1 MAEIGD
7 PVIGDDVFN
16 DAGYCNAAVDA
27 IAEGLLE
34 VETYD
39 ELAAHVRAI
48 DRIMRYDYFM
58 VPVWTLSSHWVAHY
72 DMYGRPEVQPPFS
85 LGHLDTWWIDPDK
98 EAALKAAG
106 ALR

>member
-1 MAEIGD
+1 MK
-7 PVIGDDVFN
+7 
-16 DAGYCNAAVDA
+16 
-27 IAEGLLE
+27 

-48 DRIMRYDYFM
+48 DRIMRFDYFM